1 MSALRWQR
9 WWWSCVLLGGI
20 LWLGGGAVRAVSV
33 YAVFRPFTLELDPEL
48 SAQERLQVYR
58 IAARATPYVLAGG
71 ALACVGLCAIGIQER
86 HRLRQRG
93 WLFMVLVLAALALL
107 VELWLLVGYDIPL
120 LRAIVWGEPT
130 VEALDALLLRRAQAA
145 GAAASLATLAEW
157 TIALLCVWRPLER
170 AEHVRNAL
178 EGVGAGA
185 T

>member
-1 MSALRWQR
+1 MATLVVELCAPGRDPLARGWCGS
-9 WWWSCVLLGGI
+9 GGERVR
-20 LWLGGGAVRAVSV
+20 GVPSVYTGAGSGAERAGAVAGLPHCGAGDAV
-33 YAVFRPFTLELDPEL
+33 RPCRG
-48 SAQERLQVYR
+48 SAGV
-58 IAARATPYVLAGG
+58 
-71 ALACVGLCAIGIQER
+71 CGLCAIGIQER

-93 WLFMVLVLAALALL
+93 WLFMVLVLAALALP

-120 LRAIVWGEPT
+120 LRAIAWGEPT

-185 T
+185 A